1 MDTATPSVITVEA
14 NCPTI
19 STCFFG
25 RRSAR
30 TPPNNDR
37 EIIGTAFA
45 RATRPS
51 IETLSVSSNTN
62 QERAI
67 ICMFIA
73 PI

>member
-14 NCPTI
+14 NCPTM

-25 RRSAR
+25 RRSAS

-37 EIIGTAFA
+37 AIMGTAFA
-45 RATRPS
+45 RATVPS
-51 IETLSVSSNTN
+51 SVTLSVSSNTN